1 MKVAVQR
8 IIASYH
14 TTPKE
19 AGMVFVQAKPKL
31 AVYTHFVLLS
41 NATIPP
47 PTLDEVIAA
56 TRQTYSGPLEAGEDL
71 TSFEIGD
78 TVTVHHFKPCR
89 AFCARYRTLPL
100 SRSIRRGA
108 PGMSPAQ

>member
-1 MKVAVQR
+1 LATGVAVQR

-14 TTPKE
+14 TTPKD

-31 AVYTHFVLLS
+31 AVYTLFVLLS

-47 PTLDEVIAA
+47 PTLDEVIAE

-78 TVTVHHFKPCR
+78 TVTVHHFKP
-89 AFCARYRTLPL
+89 
-100 SRSIRRGA
+100 
-108 PGMSPAQ
+108 